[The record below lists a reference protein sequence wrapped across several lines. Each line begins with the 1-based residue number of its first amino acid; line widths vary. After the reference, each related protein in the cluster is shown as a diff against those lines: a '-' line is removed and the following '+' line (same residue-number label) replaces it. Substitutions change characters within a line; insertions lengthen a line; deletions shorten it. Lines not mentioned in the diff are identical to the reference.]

1 MKWLFSLA
9 LFLSCI
15 NCLLA
20 DSENINGITWTY
32 TISNGEASV
41 GSGSSSNTAIPKS
54 TGGTITIPS
63 SLGGCPVTSIG
74 NYAFYDCEQ
83 LRELMIPDSVTNI
96 GVSAFWSCSSL
107 EDLMIPDGITEI
119 SDDAFKFCYGLTS
132 ITLPNS
138 VTSIGRYAFAYC
150 LGLTSVTIPDEVR
163 SIAECSFYNCTGMT
177 NVAMSRSVTN
187 IGDRAFYNCTGL
199 TCVEIPA
206 SVTSIGSRAFS
217 GCYNLASFNV
227 DEQNSEYSSANGC
240 LLSKDG
246 KQLIAGVAGD
256 VTIPDGVTSIG
267 DQAFYGMG
275 HYEAIDLQ
283 HGIVNKY
290 GLMKV
295 TIPSSVTNIGYQ
307 AFYNCT
313 QLAALMIPDGVLTL
327 GDQSFYNCGCLTN
340 VTISSSVTSIGDMA
354 FWSCFS
360 LEEVTIPSGVRS
372 IGDGAFSM
380 CTILDSITIKSCELK
395 IGASAFNRCT
405 HLRSVYLPIEY
416 TGSTSEF
423 PTGAEIIRYKSIQT
437 VYLNA
442 AGGQVSPPSILA
454 RWMSAYGPL
463 PVPSRDGHYF
473 VEWTYGGKAILDD
486 TIVSAFDDHTLVARW
501 CPFQCT
507 ITFNANGGSGG
518 KTVTQDYGTKLYAP
532 TVTREGYT
540 FAGWSPSVP
549 ATVPASNA
557 TYTAQWQINQYTIRF
572 NANGGLGSRMITRDY
587 GTNLSAPTVE
597 REGYT
602 FMGWSPVVP
611 ATVPASNATYTAQWQ
626 ANQYEMTF
634 NADGGT
640 GGVTINMDCGTT
652 LSAPTVIR
660 EGYTFTGWLPAVPA
674 TVPASNATYVAQWR
688 INQYNVTFDANGG
701 TGGCE
706 MIQDYGT
713 SLVAPAVTRLG
724 HTFTGWSPA
733 VSATVPAANMT
744 YTAQWQINQ
753 YNVTFDANGGTGGK
767 TVKQDYGTT
776 IVAPT
781 VTRLGYTF
789 TGWLPAVPATVPAD
803 NTTYVAQWRIN
814 QYNITFNANGGTGGK
829 TVTQDCGTTL
839 AAPAVTRTGYTFVCW
854 SPSVPST
861 VPAENATYT
870 AQWRVNQYM
879 VIFDANGG
887 IGGSS
892 GKQDYGSPIIVPTV
906 TREWFNFMGWSPS
919 VAVTV
924 PANDVTYTA
933 QWSRYGAEFTA
944 SQVAGKKLRELYP
957 DDYANLTTIV
967 LKDGISELPEGFF
980 DGCDKVE
987 FVTWPSTLLEF
998 GIDDLPS
1005 KIRATLAYDE
1015 NGFMLYNGWIL
1026 DYQNRN
1032 VAAVTIPEGIVG
1044 IGRGAF
1050 SAMFDLETVTMPESL
1065 KCIAKGA
1072 FEDCSWIQDLQFM
1085 SGLRYVGPFAFRG
1098 CSSLLRATFADG
1110 VENLG
1115 TNVFESCWRMQSVR
1129 LPFTVTNIGVNAFT
1143 GCSAIRGVTVPTQV
1157 ETMQTLFP
1165 VAYTKIE
1172 TAEVAEGE
1180 TAVMNDMFKG
1190 CTALRGG
1197 ATQTDMSMIPNT
1209 VTNIGARAF
1218 QGCTSLTAFVVP
1230 DSVTEI
1236 GEAVF
1241 LGCTSLWNVTLSR
1254 NLEAIPDKAFY
1265 GCTMLETM
1273 VVPQNVNYLGNQF
1286 FCGKDNGANALYY
1299 LCTNAPTCH
1308 ASAYSAITGNMTT
1321 YVEQGSRSWDGRQ
1334 GSRVLPQS
1342 WNGYPITYWTPN
1354 RFDVT
1359 FDANGGRFELVDGSA
1374 YAWSEQQIT
1383 DTGYALPSTEPIRP
1397 GWAFEGWWTEQ
1408 YGGAEVRYT
1417 TLVTATRTHM
1427 LYAHWRLLGEG
1438 MTVTFNSNGG
1448 TVVVPGS
1455 QDYVPGQTFGQFPV
1469 PTRRGYAFQGWW
1481 TESVDGV
1488 HMTEAT
1494 QVPAADMELFAHW
1507 SPITYVVRF
1516 HANGGKGGD
1525 VDQTFEF
1532 DVQKALASHTFTRTG
1547 FAFSGWATTPSGQ
1560 VRYAE
1565 NASVVN
1571 LEEVQDK
1578 VVDLYA
1584 VWSGVG
1590 YSVRFDSNG
1599 GNGIMDNQ
1607 TIAVDETQNLWP
1619 NVFARGGYN
1628 FAGWALSPTDAANGT
1643 VKYRD
1648 GAAVRNLATSN
1659 GAVVPLYAVWFS
1671 SDQTVRISFDA
1682 NGGSV
1687 SPDYWDCLMGTAVE
1701 AFPTA
1706 TRPGFTFSGWWTA
1719 KTGGMEVES
1728 IAVVSDAR
1736 TFYAHWAENGEV
1748 NPGDWSCTVSFN
1760 ANGGSVTETSR
1771 IVGSGATVGM
1781 LPAPIRMGYSFRG
1794 WFTATEEGVE
1804 VTAATV
1810 VTGSVTYYAHWAI
1823 NRYTVTFNAN
1833 GGEGEMLDQMMI
1845 YGELAPLEAVA
1856 FAKSGSRFIGW
1867 AVEPEGGVVYHDGQS
1882 VQDLSADADGVVVL
1896 YAVWEECELTL
1907 ADVLCNDARGVGF
1920 SVDSETDWTIDFT
1933 DGHDAPSAR
1942 SGEIAAAENGGRTS
1956 TTLKATVTGE
1966 GMGSFWWKV
1975 SCEDMDDEYGEWYD
1989 YAMFKVDGI
1998 AVAQIAG
2005 ERDWEQV
2012 EFVVS
2017 GAGTHTLS
2025 WTFTRDDY
2033 DEDGATYEN
2042 AAWVDGVIWTP
2053 RPVTVTFAAGGAE
2066 EGEAPEAIVKYQG
2079 YELALPGAGTLVNG
2093 TCRFVGWTDGVAT
2106 CEAGST
2112 YIVPA
2117 TNVTLTAVWELKA
2130 WTLGEAVD
2138 AAALSFVTG
2147 GNADWSV
2154 SASNGSTNGVAA
2166 KSGTVENG
2174 EASWIEATIHGGGT
2188 LAFHWNVLG
2197 GIYRNTPFAYAKV
2210 EVDGVQLAQEHNT
2223 EGWKVQTVEIDGAG
2237 AHTIR
2242 WTYLR
2247 TSARTVDVGDCAW
2260 IDEVVWMPSGGT
2272 IPELTPAQA
2281 AVWISNDLAA
2291 RYAKSGESAVDYQSR
2306 FEAKFGSDP
2315 VAAMSMPTDKKDAQ
2329 GNDMYVWQDYVAGT
2343 DPTDTNS
2350 VFTATIT
2357 MVDGEPVVE
2366 WSPKLGA
2373 AEESRRRYT
2382 IYGKAGLES
2391 GEEWHSPTNA
2401 LDRFFTVGVEMR

>member
-1 MKWLFSLA
+1 MKHLLRV
-9 LFLSCI
+9 LSCLFVI
-15 NCLLA
+15 MHLQSLFAYTSTCEI
-20 DSENINGITWTY
+20 DGVPWIY
-32 TISNGEASV
+32 TITPSEEGVSIGGGSYKSQAVPRETYGSIQIPDAIYSRPVKKIGDYAFGWCTNLTDMIIPSSV
-41 GSGSSSNTAIPKS
+41 GSIGIYAFEHCHALSSIVFPSSINNIGKGVCMGCYSLKS
-54 TGGTITIPS
+54 VSMQGTISVIPPQAFQACT
-63 SLGGCPVTSIG
+63 SLQSI
-74 NYAFYDCEQ
+74 
-83 LRELMIPDSVTNI
+83 V
-96 GVSAFWSCSSL
+96 
-107 EDLMIPDGITEI
+107 IPDGT
-119 SDDAFKFCYGLTS
+119 TS
-132 ITLPNS
+132 IEW
-138 VTSIGRYAFAYC
+138 
-150 LGLTSVTIPDEVR
+150 D
-163 SIAECSFYNCTGMT
+163 
-177 NVAMSRSVTN
+177 
-187 IGDRAFYNCTGL
+187 
-199 TCVEIPA
+199 
-206 SVTSIGSRAFS
+206 
-217 GCYNLASFNV
+217 SFN
-227 DEQNSEYSSANGC
+227 GC
-240 LLSKDG
+240 TALKN
-246 KQLIAGVAGD
+246 V
-256 VTIPDGVTSIG
+256 SIS
-267 DQAFYGMG
+267 
-275 HYEAIDLQ
+275 
-283 HGIVNKY
+283 
-290 GLMKV
+290 
-295 TIPSSVTNIGYQ
+295 SSVTNIGTR
-307 AFYNCT
+307 AFADCS
-313 QLAALMIPDGVLTL
+313 QLT
-327 GDQSFYNCGCLTN
+327 
-340 VTISSSVTSIGDMA
+340 
-354 FWSCFS
+354 
-360 LEEVTIPSGVRS
+360 
-372 IGDGAFSM
+372 
-380 CTILDSITIKSCELK
+380 SITIPNSDVHINDEAFSGCSSLRK
-395 IGASAFNRCT
+395 I
-405 HLRSVYLPIEY
+405 YLCCDY
-416 TGSTSEF
+416 SGSTRMF
-423 PTGAEIIRYKSIQT
+423 PSNADIIRYKPTQT
-437 VYLNA
+437 VSFDVADGN
-442 AGGQVSPPSILA
+442 VSPTSIIVN
-454 RWMSAYGPL
+454 YGSSYGYL
-463 PVPSRDGHYF
+463 PTPQRTGYSF
-473 VEWTYGGKAILDD
+473 VGWCYGAQIINNS
-486 TIVSAFDDHTLVARW
+486 TIVTALNDHKLVANWEPKEYVIIFDANGGSGGNTVTQPCGEVLIAPSVTRTGYTFKGW
-501 CPFQCT
+501 SPDIPTTVPAADTTYYAQWELAQYT
-507 ITFNANGGSGG
+507 LTFNANGGVGG
-518 KTVTQDYGTKLYAP
+518 TSFRQGYGTALHAP
-532 TVTREGYT
+532 TV
-540 FAGWSPSVP
+540 
-549 ATVPASNA
+549 
-557 TYTAQWQINQYTIRF
+557 
-572 NANGGLGSRMITRDY
+572 SR
-587 GTNLSAPTVE
+587 P
-597 REGYT
+597 
-602 FMGWSPVVP
+602 
-611 ATVPASNATYTAQWQ
+611 
-626 ANQYEMTF
+626 
-634 NADGGT
+634 
-640 GGVTINMDCGTT
+640 
-652 LSAPTVIR
+652 
-660 EGYTFTGWLPAVPA
+660 GYTFTRWLPAVPA
-674 TVPASNATYVAQWR
+674 TVPSWNATYYAQWSISQYTISFDSR
-688 INQYNVTFDANGG
+688 GGSFVSPITQNYESEITPPANPTRVGCTFKAWFPSVPMIMPPSNITCTAQWMVNQYTVLFDSAGGTLVSPVKQDYGTAITKPADPTRAGYTFIGWSPSVPATMPATSMTCTAQWQANKYTVTFDANGG
-701 TGGCE
+701 T
-706 MIQDYGT
+706 
-713 SLVAPAVTRLG
+713 V
-724 HTFTGWSPA
+724 SPA
-733 VSATVPAANMT
+733 SKV
-744 YTAQWQINQ
+744 
-753 YNVTFDANGGTGGK
+753 VTFDDVYG
-767 TVKQDYGTT
+767 VLPIPSLDYCTFVGW
-776 IVAPT
+776 
-781 VTRLGYTF
+781 RLGNKTIAE
-789 TGWLPAVPATVPAD
+789 TEKVATASD
-803 NTTYVAQWRIN
+803 H
-814 QYNITFNANGGTGGK
+814 
-829 TVTQDCGTTL
+829 TL
-839 AAPAVTRTGYTFVCW
+839 V
-854 SPSVPST
+854 
-861 VPAENATYT
+861 
-870 AQWRVNQYM
+870 
-879 VIFDANGG
+879 
-887 IGGSS
+887 
-892 GKQDYGSPIIVPTV
+892 
-906 TREWFNFMGWSPS
+906 
-919 VAVTV
+919 
-924 PANDVTYTA
+924 A

-967 LKDGISELPEGFF
+967 LKDGITELPGGFF
-980 DGCDKVE
+980 DGCDNVE
-987 FVTWPSTLLEF
+987 FVTWPSTLWEF

-1005 KIRATLAYDE
+1005 KIRTTLAYDE
-1015 NGFMLYNGWIL
+1015 NGFMIYNGWIL

-1032 VAAVTIPEGIVG
+1032 AAAVTIPDGVVG

-1050 SAMFDLETVTMPESL
+1050 ASMFDLETVTMPESL

-1129 LPFTVTNIGVNAFT
+1129 LPFTVTNIGVNAFS

-1180 TAVMNDMFKG
+1180 TAVMDDMFKG

-1218 QGCTSLTAFVVP
+1218 QGCASLTAFVVP

-1273 VVPQNVNYLGNQF
+1273 VVPQKVNYLGNQF

-1299 LCTNAPTCH
+1299 LCTNAPACH

-1417 TLVTATRTHM
+1417 TYVTATRTHT

-1438 MTVTFNSNGG
+1438 MTATFNSNGG

-1481 TESVDGV
+1481 TEVVAGV

-1532 DVQKALASHTFTRTG
+1532 DVQKALASHAFTRTG

-1659 GAVVPLYAVWFS
+1659 GAVVPLYAVWLS

-1771 IVGSGATVGM
+1771 IVSSGATVGM
-1781 LPAPIRMGYSFRG
+1781 LPTPIRMGYSFRG
-1794 WFTATEEGVE
+1794 WFTAAEEGVE
-1804 VTAATV
+1804 VTAAMV

-1833 GGEGEMLDQMMI
+1833 GGEGEMLDQVMT

-1856 FAKSGSRFIGW
+1856 FTKSGSRFTGW

-1896 YAVWEECELTL
+1896 YAVWEECELTF
-1907 ADVLCNDARGVGF
+1907 ADVLCDDARGVGF
-1920 SVDSETDWTIDFT
+1920 SVDSETDWAIDFT
-1933 DGHDAPSAR
+1933 DGHVAPSAR

-1956 TTLKATVTGE
+1956 TTLTAAVTGE
-1966 GMGSFWWKV
+1966 GTGSFWWKV
-1975 SCEDMDDEYGEWYD
+1975 CCEDMDEEYGEWYD
-1989 YAMFKVDGI
+1989 YAVFMVDGI
-1998 AVAQIAG
+1998 VVAQIAG
-2005 ERDWEQV
+2005 ERDWAHF
-2012 EFVVS
+2012 EFAVS

-2053 RPVTVTFAAGGAE
+2053 RPVTVTFAADGAE
-2066 EGEAPEAIVKYQG
+2066 EGEVPEAIVKYQG
-2079 YELALPGAGTLVNG
+2079 YELTLPGAGTLVNG
-2093 TCRFVGWTDGVAT
+2093 TYRFVGWTDGVAT
-2106 CEAGST
+2106 YAVGST

-2117 TNVTLTAVWELKA
+2117 ANVILTAVWELKE

-2138 AAALSFVTG
+2138 AAELSFATG

-2188 LAFHWNVLG
+2188 LSFHWNVMG

-2210 EVDGVQLAQEHNT
+2210 EVDGVQQAQEFNT
-2223 EGWKVQTVEIDGAG
+2223 EGWKEQTVEIDGAG

-2260 IDEVVWMPSGGT
+2260 LDEVIWMPSGGT

-2281 AVWISNDLAA
+2281 AAWVSEDLTA
-2291 RYAKSGESAVDYQSR
+2291 RYAKSGESAADYQIR
-2306 FEAKFGSDP
+2306 FEVKFGADP
-2315 VAAMSMPTDKKDAQ
+2315 VAAMTMPTSKKDVH

-2357 MVDGEPVVE
+2357 IVDGAPVVE
-2366 WSPKLGA
+2366 WSPKLNV
-2373 AEESRRRYT
+2373 AEKSRRRYT
-2382 IYGKAGLES
+2382 IFGKAGLES

-2401 LDRFFTVGVEMR
+2401 LDRFFTVGVEMK

>member
-1 MKWLFSLA
+1 MRCDA
-9 LFLSCI
+9 LESVSIPNMLLS
-15 NCLLA
+15 
-20 DSENINGITWTY
+20 
-32 TISNGEASV
+32 
-41 GSGSSSNTAIPKS
+41 IPPQ
-54 TGGTITIPS
+54 TCQRCS
-63 SLGGCPVTSIG
+63 SLKSIVIPYGIKSIESDAFEGCTSLTNVSI
-74 NYAFYDCEQ
+74 
-83 LRELMIPDSVTNI
+83 SSTVTNI
-96 GVSAFWSCSSL
+96 G
-107 EDLMIPDGITEI
+107 I
-119 SDDAFKFCYGLTS
+119 
-132 ITLPNS
+132 
-138 VTSIGRYAFAYC
+138 RAFADC
-150 LGLTSVTIPDEVR
+150 SQLESIIISGSVVR
-163 SIAECSFYNCTGMT
+163 IW
-177 NVAMSRSVTN
+177 
-187 IGDRAFYNCTGL
+187 DD
-199 TCVEIPA
+199 
-206 SVTSIGSRAFS
+206 AFS
-217 GCYNLASFNV
+217 GCSSLRKIYLCR
-227 DEQNSEYSSANGC
+227 DYS
-240 LLSKDG
+240 
-246 KQLIAGVAGD
+246 
-256 VTIPDGVTSIG
+256 
-267 DQAFYGMG
+267 
-275 HYEAIDLQ
+275 
-283 HGIVNKY
+283 
-290 GLMKV
+290 
-295 TIPSSVTNIGYQ
+295 
-307 AFYNCT
+307 
-313 QLAALMIPDGVLTL
+313 
-327 GDQSFYNCGCLTN
+327 
-340 VTISSSVTSIGDMA
+340 
-354 FWSCFS
+354 
-360 LEEVTIPSGVRS
+360 
-372 IGDGAFSM
+372 
-380 CTILDSITIKSCELK
+380 
-395 IGASAFNRCT
+395 
-405 HLRSVYLPIEY
+405 
-416 TGSTSEF
+416 GSTSKF
-423 PTGAEIIRYKSIQT
+423 PSNADIIRYKPTQT
-437 VYLNA
+437 VSFDVADGN
-442 AGGQVSPPSILA
+442 VSPTSIIVN
-454 RWMSAYGPL
+454 YGSSYGSL
-463 PVPSRDGHYF
+463 PTPQRAGYSF
-473 VEWTYGGKAILDD
+473 VGWFLGTQI
-486 TIVSAFDDHTLVARW
+486 INNSTLVTALNDHRLVANW
-501 CPFQCT
+501 KPKQYVITFDANGGSGGNSVTQPYGEVLIAPSVMRT
-507 ITFNANGGSGG
+507 GYTFKGWSPDIPTTVPAADTTYYAQWELAQYTLTFNANGGVGG
-518 KTVTQDYGTKLYAP
+518 TSFRQGYGTALHTP
-532 TVTREGYT
+532 TVSRPGYT
-540 FAGWSPSVP
+540 FTRWLPAVPSTVPSWNATYYAQWNINQYTISFDSLGGSFVPPITRNYESDITPPANPTRVGCTFKAWFPSVPMTMPPSNITCTAQWKVNQYTVLFDSAGGTLVSPVKQDYATAITPPENPAKTGYTFIGWSPSVP
-549 ATVPASNA
+549 TTMPAENM
-557 TYTAQWQINQYTIRF
+557 TC
-572 NANGGLGSRMITRDY
+572 
-587 GTNLSAPTVE
+587 
-597 REGYT
+597 
-602 FMGWSPVVP
+602 
-611 ATVPASNATYTAQWQ
+611 TAQWQ
-626 ANQYEMTF
+626 ANKY
-634 NADGGT
+634 
-640 GGVTINMDCGTT
+640 
-652 LSAPTVIR
+652 TV
-660 EGYTFTGWLPAVPA
+660 
-674 TVPASNATYVAQWR
+674 
-688 INQYNVTFDANGG
+688 
-701 TGGCE
+701 
-706 MIQDYGT
+706 
-713 SLVAPAVTRLG
+713 
-724 HTFTGWSPA
+724 
-733 VSATVPAANMT
+733 
-744 YTAQWQINQ
+744 
-753 YNVTFDANGGTGGK
+753 
-767 TVKQDYGTT
+767 
-776 IVAPT
+776 
-781 VTRLGYTF
+781 
-789 TGWLPAVPATVPAD
+789 
-803 NTTYVAQWRIN
+803 
-814 QYNITFNANGGTGGK
+814 TFNANGGTVSPASK
-829 TVTQDCGTTL
+829 VVTFDDVYGVLPIPSLDYC
-839 AAPAVTRTGYTFVCW
+839 TFVGW
-854 SPSVPST
+854 RLGNKT
-861 VPAENATYT
+861 IAETEKVATASDHT
-870 AQWRVNQYM
+870 LV
-879 VIFDANGG
+879 
-887 IGGSS
+887 
-892 GKQDYGSPIIVPTV
+892 
-906 TREWFNFMGWSPS
+906 
-919 VAVTV
+919 
-924 PANDVTYTA
+924 A

-967 LKDGISELPEGFF
+967 LEEGIAELPEGFF
-980 DGCDKVE
+980 DGCDNVE

-1005 KIRATLAYDE
+1005 KIRTTLAYDE
-1015 NGFMLYNGWIL
+1015 NGFMIYNGWIL

-1032 VAAVTIPEGIVG
+1032 AAAVTIPDGVVG

-1050 SAMFDLETVTMPESL
+1050 AAMFDLETVAMPESL

-1072 FEDCSWIQDLQFM
+1072 FEDCSYIQNLQFM
-1085 SGLRYVGPFAFRG
+1085 SGLRYVGPVTFRG

-1110 VENLG
+1110 VEQIG
-1115 TNVFESCWRMQSVR
+1115 ASAFADCWKMISVR

-1230 DSVTEI
+1230 DSVTEL

-1273 VVPQNVNYLGNQF
+1273 VVPQKVNYLGNQF

-1299 LCTNAPTCH
+1299 LCTNAPVCH

-1417 TLVTATRTHM
+1417 THVTATRTHT

-1469 PTRRGYAFQGWW
+1469 PTRRGYAFRGWW

-1525 VDQTFEF
+1525 VDQTLVF
-1532 DVQKALASHTFTRTG
+1532 DVQKGLASHTFTRTG
-1547 FAFSGWATTPSGQ
+1547 FAFTGWATTPSGQ

-1648 GAAVRNLATSN
+1648 GAAVGNLATSN

-1728 IAVVSDAR
+1728 IAVVADAR

-1794 WFTATEEGVE
+1794 WFTAAEEGVE

-1920 SVDSETDWTIDFT
+1920 SVDSETYWTIDFT